1 MLLDKYD
8 SKVHSTILCDNAQ
21 IQIFFRA
28 KKILKHDSFKANL
41 ELNYDLKI
49 SLWNYFQY
57 KNNNNPWKKIIM
69 CEKKVDL
76 KMLRI

>member
-49 SLWNYFQY
+49 SL
-57 KNNNNPWKKIIM
+57 
-69 CEKKVDL
+69 
-76 KMLRI
+76 